1 MTLRSIMRNS
11 SLALLAALAAACGGS
26 SGDTTATADA
36 GDVFVA
42 FGADFQDFRSWQSF
56 DVTKDAAP
64 GTVHP
69 DARLIEYLNQT
80 PPHGSTEFPVGTI
93 IVKEGTELPV
103 VGRQYFA
110 MVKRG
115 GGFNASGATNWEW
128 FELRN
133 LENGTVGIV
142 WRGVGPPAG
151 EVYGGDPTAGCNTC
165 HVTCGNDSV
174 CAKAVQLAQF

>member
-1 MTLRSIMRNS
+1 MNSRSITRRL
-11 SLALLAALAAACGGS
+11 SLTLLAAFAAACGGS
-26 SGDTTATADA
+26 GDSGAAVDG

-42 FGADFQDFRSWQSF
+42 FSGDFQGFRSWQSF
-56 DVTKDAAP
+56 DVTADAAP

-69 DARLIEYLNQT
+69 DAQLIEYLNKP

-93 IVKEGTELPV
+93 IVKEGTDGDV

-115 GGFNASGATNWEW
+115 GGENATGAVGWEW

-133 LENGTVGIV
+133 LDANGSVGIV

-165 HVTCGNDSV
+165 HVACGNDAV